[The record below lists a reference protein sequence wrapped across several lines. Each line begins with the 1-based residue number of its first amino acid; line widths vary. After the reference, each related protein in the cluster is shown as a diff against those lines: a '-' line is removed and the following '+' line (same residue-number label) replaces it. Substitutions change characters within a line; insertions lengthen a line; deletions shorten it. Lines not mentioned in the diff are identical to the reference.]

1 MRNYVMNMETLKIEL
16 YFEKSEY
23 DQLSEDQKKKI
34 KSNFLW
40 SRAKGAWVSRA
51 KEPNLWHAKRVAQE
65 LGFEGEER
73 QGERLSFA
81 EQLERQAARAEA
93 RAERLEGYA
102 ENAEKRA
109 ADYQKEFNKYSQD
122 WSWLTQPI
130 IAGHSG
136 SQRFARQREKV
147 INRYEKGFDEYR
159 KSEYFKERAA
169 AARMTAAMPKLKD
182 LVYLEKHIKEC
193 ESEIR
198 RITGLIVKYED
209 MLYALEIGRK
219 VKRFD
224 GTEIT
229 AEEVGNWLRNAM
241 ERMEAEMDKQGF
253 YQNCMD
259 ELGGIKFSSE
269 NLKAGYII
277 DVAGWG
283 RCEVIKTNPK
293 SVDIKTSRGS
303 ILRESYGAV
312 REVIEAV
319 EKKDEGQH
327 PYKEG
332 DIVAKYGFDGHTMQ
346 RAYKIVKVTAK
357 TVKIAPIKVRDN
369 KAVADEVIGVAK
381 VRKPV
386 ISRFTNEWSLYDGDW
401 ALYKVAEENI
411 MCA

>member
-23 DQLSEDQKKKI
+23 DQLTDDQKKKI

-51 KEPNLWHAKRVAQE
+51 KEPNLWNAKRVAQE

-81 EQLERQAARAEA
+81 EQLERRAERAEA
-93 RAERLEGYA
+93 RAERMEVYA

-109 ADYQKEFNKYSQD
+109 SEYQKEFNKYKQD

-159 KSEYFKERAA
+159 KSEYFKERAE
-169 AARMTAAMPKLKD
+169 AARMTASMPKLKD
-182 LVYLEKHIKEC
+182 LVYLEKRIKEC

-198 RITGLIVKYED
+198 RITGSIVRYED
-209 MLYALEIGRK
+209 MLYAIEIGRT
-219 VKRFD
+219 VKRYD

-229 AEEVGNWLRNAM
+229 AEEVGSWLKNAM

-259 ELGGIKFSSE
+259 ELGGIKFSAD
-269 NLKAGYII
+269 NLKAGYIV

-303 ILRESYGAV
+303 VFRESYGAV

-319 EKKDEGQH
+319 EKINDEQH

-332 DIVAKYGFDGHTMQ
+332 DIVAKYAFDGHTMR
-346 RAYKIVKVTAK
+346 RAYKIVKATAK
-357 TVKIAPIKVRDN
+357 TVKLAPIRVRDN
-369 KAVADEVIGVAK
+369 KAVPDEVIDKAI

-401 ALYKVAEENI
+401 ALYKVDAEHI
-411 MCA
+411 A

>member
-23 DQLSEDQKKKI
+23 AQLSEDQKKKI

-51 KEPNLWHAKRVAQE
+51 KEPNLWHAKQVAKE

-81 EQLERQAARAEA
+81 EQLERRAERAEA
-93 RAERLEGYA
+93 RAERMEGYA
-102 ENAEKRA
+102 ENAERRA
-109 ADYQKEFNKYSQD
+109 ADYQKEFNKYKQD

-147 INRYEKGFDEYR
+147 INRYEKGFEEYR
-159 KSEYFKERAA
+159 KSEYFKERAE
-169 AARMTAAMPKLKD
+169 AARMTASMPKLKD

-198 RITGLIVKYED
+198 RITGSIVKYED
-209 MLYALEIGRK
+209 MLYAIEIGRT

-224 GTEIT
+224 GTVIT
-229 AEEVGNWLRNAM
+229 AEEVGSWLKNSM

-259 ELGGIKFSSE
+259 ALGGIKFGAH
-269 NLKAGYII
+269 NLKAGYIVN
-277 DVAGWG
+277 VAGWG

-293 SVDIKTSRGS
+293 SVDIKTARGS
-303 ILRESYGAV
+303 IFRESYGAI
-312 REVIEAV
+312 REVLEAV
-319 EKKDEGQH
+319 EKKNDEQH

-332 DIVAKYGFDGHTMQ
+332 DIVAKYGFDGRTMHY
-346 RAYKIVKVTAK
+346 AYKIVKVTDK
-357 TVKIAPIKVRDN
+357 TVKLAPIAVRDN
-369 KAVADEVIGVAK
+369 KAVADEVIGKEK
-381 VRKPV
+381 VRKP
-386 ISRFTNEWSLYDGDW
+386 IMNKYANNEWCLFDNDW
-401 ALYKVAEENI
+401 KLHKVAKENI
-411 MCA
+411 A